1 MAVIKSFEDL
11 EIWKISKDFTVELYK
26 ITHNKNFNK
35 DFSLRDQLRRA
46 SISIISN
53 IAEGF
58 ERNGNKEFIQ
68 FLSIAKGS
76 AGEIRAQIVIAFELK
91 YITDKEFEKLHKDIS
106 QVSKQLSGFINYIKQ
121 SELKGTKHIK

>member
-11 EIWKISKDFTVELYK
+11 EVWKISKDFTVELYK
-26 ITHNKNFNK
+26 ITNNKNFNK

-91 YITDKEFEKLHKDIS
+91 YITEKEFEKLHKDILL
-106 QVSKQLSGFINYIKQ
+106 VSKQLSGFINYIKQ